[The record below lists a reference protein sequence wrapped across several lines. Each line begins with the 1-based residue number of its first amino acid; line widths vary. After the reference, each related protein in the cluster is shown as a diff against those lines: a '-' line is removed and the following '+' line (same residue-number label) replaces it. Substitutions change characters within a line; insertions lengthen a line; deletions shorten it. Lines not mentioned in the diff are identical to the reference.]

1 MKRYCRTCG
10 KVEEDDL
17 RVLCSACGGM
27 LIPGKEFVFRGC
39 KGEIPLTYVEVKET
53 ESRIEL
59 TETELQIAQTVTW
72 FDAVKRPSVSIN
84 IPYAEIQ
91 GIEQYYRWDWWDLA
105 IAAGLTA
112 VTQVSHWAWFL
123 LILLFLYLGVGRDI
137 SIYYKNGSVWRIPV
151 GVDLFGKGNSAFAEQ
166 FMQEVRGRVPKG
178 VA

>member
-91 GIEQYYRWDWWDLA
+91 GIERYYRWDW
-105 IAAGLTA
+105 
-112 VTQVSHWAWFL
+112 
-123 LILLFLYLGVGRDI
+123 
-137 SIYYKNGSVWRIPV
+137 
-151 GVDLFGKGNSAFAEQ
+151 
-166 FMQEVRGRVPKG
+166 
-178 VA
+178 

>member
-72 FDAVKRPSVSIN
+72 FDAVKRPSVS
-84 IPYAEIQ
+84 
-91 GIEQYYRWDWWDLA
+91 W
-105 IAAGLTA
+105 LTSSS
-112 VTQVSHWAWFL
+112 VSAL
-123 LILLFLYLGVGRDI
+123 QKRSTRYSLGSKSTMTPPKSKMIFLYIPVSSNLVCILGV
-137 SIYYKNGSVWRIPV
+137 IPGLV
-151 GVDLFGKGNSAFAEQ
+151 
-166 FMQEVRGRVPKG
+166 
-178 VA
+178 